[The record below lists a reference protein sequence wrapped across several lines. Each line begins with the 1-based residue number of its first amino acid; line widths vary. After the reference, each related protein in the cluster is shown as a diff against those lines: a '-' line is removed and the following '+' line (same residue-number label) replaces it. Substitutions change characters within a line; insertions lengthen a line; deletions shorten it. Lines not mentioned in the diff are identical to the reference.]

1 MVESTNIV
9 ELFQNKSKQ
18 EIREAIKNLTA
29 LLETDV
35 VIIYEKADN
44 PQEDQLFL
52 DPQLRLRVIVEKYF
66 EMRAEHKETKQS
78 ELTQLQQMIVESEVQ
93 LQALN

>member
-1 MVESTNIV
+1 MVESTDIV
-9 ELFQNKSKQ
+9 ELFKEKSKV
-18 EIREAIKNLTA
+18 EIRAAIKALTT

-35 VIIYEKADN
+35 VIIYEKVDN
-44 PQEDQLFL
+44 PQEDQLFQ

-66 EMRAEHKETKQS
+66 EQRAELRETKQG
-78 ELTQLQQMIVESEVQ
+78 ELTQLQQMIEEAEAQ